1 MHDLYWTPGFK
12 GLDFNEN
19 GTLKI
24 IRLLNIHKAHR
35 YDDISIRMI
44 QISDKTL
51 LKSLIILFYFILLYF
66 IYFVLFPD
74 IWKSPNIICVYK
86 KSDKQLVTNY

>member
-12 GLDFNEN
+12 GLDFKEN

-24 IRLLNIHKAHR
+24 IRLLNIHKAHG

-51 LKSLIILFYFILLYF
+51 LKSLIILFYFIIFYLFCF
-66 IYFVLFPD
+66 ISRYME
-74 IWKSPNIICVYK
+74 KS
-86 KSDKQLVTNY
+86 

>member
-12 GLDFNEN
+12 GLAFNES

-24 IRLLNIHKAHR
+24 IRLFNIHKAHGD
-35 YDDISIRMI
+35 DDISIRMI

-51 LKSLIILFYFILLYF
+51 LKSLFYFIIFY
-66 IYFVLFPD
+66 LFCC
-74 IWKSPNIICVYK
+74 ISRYMEKS
-86 KSDKQLVTNY
+86 

>member
-1 MHDLYWTPGFK
+1 MHDLYWTTGFK
-12 GLDFNEN
+12 GLDFNES

-24 IRLLNIHKAHR
+24 IRLLNIHKAQG

-51 LKSLIILFYFILLYF
+51 LKSLIILFYFIIFYLFCF
-66 IYFVLFPD
+66 ISRYME
-74 IWKSPNIICVYK
+74 KS
-86 KSDKQLVTNY
+86 